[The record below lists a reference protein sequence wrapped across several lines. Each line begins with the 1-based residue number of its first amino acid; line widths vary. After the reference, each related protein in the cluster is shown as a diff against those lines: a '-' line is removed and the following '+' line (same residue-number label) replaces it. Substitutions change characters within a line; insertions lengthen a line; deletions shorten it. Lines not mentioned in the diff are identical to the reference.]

1 MHIGRTTGPA
11 TAKPLIRFDNGR
23 LDGAVSGDGQVAG
36 TYVHGVF
43 AEGVQRAKWLG
54 GSSVDYAAGVEAALD
69 ALAAHVEAHVRVD
82 RLLSLAR

>member
-1 MHIGRTTGPA
+1 
-11 TAKPLIRFDNGR
+11 
-23 LDGAVSGDGQVAG
+23 
-36 TYVHGVF
+36 VHGVF